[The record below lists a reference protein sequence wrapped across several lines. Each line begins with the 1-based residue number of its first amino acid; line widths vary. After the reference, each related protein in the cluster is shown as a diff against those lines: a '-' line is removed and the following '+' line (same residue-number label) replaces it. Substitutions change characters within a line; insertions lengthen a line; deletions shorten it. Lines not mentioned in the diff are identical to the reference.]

1 MTLND
6 GLESWLSTMKK
17 SDEAGQP
24 IYHYVVDV
32 VYQKKGRAKVPTTYK
47 QFGLE
52 LVSRAKTLAH
62 LNRDPSAIDAM
73 KAQVQGGHLAV
84 NFRAFNIKEQ
94 KYLSDSFHHREKDY
108 PNEFS

>member
-1 MTLND
+1 
-6 GLESWLSTMKK
+6 MKS

-32 VYQKKGRAKVPTTYK
+32 VYQKKSRAKVPTTYK
-47 QFGLE
+47 QFGLQ

-62 LNRDPSAIDAM
+62 LNRNSAAIDAM
-73 KAQVQGGHLAV
+73 KAQVQGGHLAM
-84 NFRAFNIKEQ
+84 NLRAFNIKEQ
-94 KYLSDSFHHREKDY
+94 KHLSDSFHHREKDY